1 MSQSLRYGAKIIFSV
16 GCWVCFTLGAQSQD
30 LKDIQNEWVELLSKS
45 ISNPPERGEVPL
57 GQSKDTA
64 AADLTPGVAFNRY
77 LSLLI
82 TDVDT
87 VSEISFSS
95 VMNQLAMQS
104 GDPLFTKEMLFHQ
117 WWDTQNQQPGL
128 DLGPHCDDLPQR
140 DKFKPFA
147 YDCPR
152 LEGSQATEAKVFTD
166 ENAPTGNNVHAYSPI
181 AVSNRFDLLT
191 PARSAGGGKVKYPDC
206 GEYRIIFALNSGRT
220 IPPSLS
226 SDGKLH
232 EGDIFNRNLISF
244 EFRIKNPEPRAEH
257 ADVPVPVGC
266 LPILKFWYSLS
277 ETASGKARGERLKDF
292 FINGKMT
299 GPDGHLIGQL
309 PSNVVDI
316 RNLSFDAGQIRTNQ
330 FLNKVLLSRQRLH
343 ARDARVHQCGS

>member
-30 LKDIQNEWVELLSKS
+30 LKDIQNEWVEQLSKS

-87 VSEISFSS
+87 VS
-95 VMNQLAMQS
+95 
-104 GDPLFTKEMLFHQ
+104 
-117 WWDTQNQQPGL
+117 
-128 DLGPHCDDLPQR
+128 
-140 DKFKPFA
+140 
-147 YDCPR
+147 
-152 LEGSQATEAKVFTD
+152 
-166 ENAPTGNNVHAYSPI
+166 
-181 AVSNRFDLLT
+181 
-191 PARSAGGGKVKYPDC
+191 GGGKVKYPDC

-309 PSNVVDI
+309 PSKVVDI